1 MILSP
6 TSVDFWIA
14 FKLAGLLGGH
24 PLFDRCVES
33 GIHHNV
39 LGGVWYAAA
48 LFILWSRAVRP
59 GGEFARRRILTTLA
73 GTLIAILFTLLA
85 GALISWPPPYHHPHL
100 YPIYS
105 QYFEYNPNTNSF
117 PSQSTT
123 VYTCIAAG
131 LYSLNRPAGMLL
143 WGALALLVAL
153 PRMYVGGHYLSD
165 VIAGLILGL
174 AGYIIARRG
183 LEQPLVSRVECLMEG
198 SATFRTAAEIVVFVW
213 ILQVAVGF
221 REANWLWEGMG
232 TLRRALSGP

>member
-1 MILSP
+1 VILSP
-6 TSVDFWIA
+6 TSVDFWVA

-105 QYFEYNPNTNSF
+105 QYFEPNPNTNSF

-131 LYSLNRPAGMLL
+131 IYSLNRPAGMLL
-143 WGALALLVAL
+143 WGAVALLVAL

-183 LEQPLVSRVECLMEG
+183 LEQPLISRVEHLIEG

-213 ILQVAVGF
+213 ILQVAVEF
-221 REANWLWEGMG
+221 REANWFWEGMG

>member
-1 MILSP
+1 MSSL
-6 TSVDFWIA
+6 DFW
-14 FKLAGLLGGH
+14 LASQMATLWGSY
-24 PLFDRCVES
+24 PLFDR
-33 GIHHNV
+33 IIQTLIRHNV
-39 LGGVWYAAA
+39 LGGLWYGMA
-48 LFILWSRAVRP
+48 LFVFWVR
-59 GGEFARRRILTTLA
+59 GKSSGQDRVQRRILTILV
-73 GTLIAILFTLLA
+73 GSFIAILFSLLA
-85 GALISWPPPYHHPHL
+85 GHAVDHMPPSRHPDL
-100 YPIYS
+100 AGLFPNYM
-105 QYFEYNPNTNSF
+105 ETNPNLNSF

-131 LYSLNRPAGMLL
+131 IYSLSRPAGMLL

-183 LEQPLVSRVECLMEG
+183 LEQPLVSRVERLMEG

>member
-1 MILSP
+1 MSSL
-6 TSVDFWIA
+6 DFW
-14 FKLAGLLGGH
+14 LASQMATLWGSY
-24 PLFDRCVES
+24 PLFDR
-33 GIHHNV
+33 IIQTLIRHNV
-39 LGGVWYAAA
+39 LGGLWYGMA
-48 LFILWSRAVRP
+48 LFVFWVR
-59 GGEFARRRILTTLA
+59 GKSSGQDRVQRRILTILV
-73 GTLIAILFTLLA
+73 GSLIAILFSLLA
-85 GALISWPPPYHHPHL
+85 ERAVDHMPPSRHPDL
-100 YPIYS
+100 AGLFPNYM
-105 QYFEYNPNTNSF
+105 ETNPNLNSF

-131 LYSLNRPAGMLL
+131 IYSLNRPAGMLL

-183 LEQPLVSRVECLMEG
+183 LEQPLVSRVERLMEG

>member
-1 MILSP
+1 MSSL
-6 TSVDFWIA
+6 DFW
-14 FKLAGLLGGH
+14 LASQMATLWGSY
-24 PLFDRCVES
+24 PLFDR
-33 GIHHNV
+33 IIQTLIRHNV
-39 LGGVWYAAA
+39 LGGLWYGMA
-48 LFILWSRAVRP
+48 LFVFWVR
-59 GGEFARRRILTTLA
+59 GKSSGQDRVQRRILTILV
-73 GTLIAILFTLLA
+73 GSLIAILFSLLA
-85 GALISWPPPYHHPHL
+85 EHAVDHMPPSRHPDL
-100 YPIYS
+100 AGLFPNYM
-105 QYFEYNPNTNSF
+105 ETNPNLNSF

-131 LYSLNRPAGMLL
+131 IYSLNRPAGMLL

-183 LEQPLVSRVECLMEG
+183 LEQPLVSRVERLMEG